1 MNLPQRPQRKS
12 LSRQATQLHIPQAAV
27 IHSDR
32 DKAREPGWRGRE
44 RGSDGYANKRVGG
57 HNMYSVFISGICVIG
72 TEEKSRLCLCVQL
85 VIKNMWMPSGL
96 LLVFYS
102 ESDFWGRK
110 LSLRVFWNT
119 SDILFN
125 YSSSAVFPFL
135 YFCVTCLLLQ
145 FFRLFLPLFLYFKV
159 CTLLL
164 DDSLDGWMDGVINEG
179 SKVSW
184 LEMAVGRTIEGLF
197 FLRPNMVD

>member
-1 MNLPQRPQRKS
+1 MAMLTKELEGTTCTPS
-12 LSRQATQLHIPQAAV
+12 
-27 IHSDR
+27 
-32 DKAREPGWRGRE
+32 
-44 RGSDGYANKRVGG
+44 
-57 HNMYSVFISGICVIG
+57 FISGICVIG
-72 TEEKSRLCLCVQL
+72 AEEKSRLCLCVQL

-96 LLVFYS
+96 LLVFYWK
-102 ESDFWGRK
+102 SDFWGRK

-125 YSSSAVFPFL
+125 YSSLAMFPFL

-159 CTLLL
+159 YTLLL

-184 LEMAVGRTIEGLF
+184 LEMAVGCTIEGLF

>member
-57 HNMYSVFISGICVIG
+57 HNMYSIFISGICVIG
-72 TEEKSRLCLCVQL
+72 AEEKSRLCLCVQL

-102 ESDFWGRK
+102 KSDFWGRK
-110 LSLRVFWNT
+110 LSLHVFWNT

-164 DDSLDGWMDGVINEG
+164 DDSLDGWMDGWSDQWRV
-179 SKVSW
+179 
-184 LEMAVGRTIEGLF
+184 
-197 FLRPNMVD
+197 